1 MATLP
6 NPDDEH
12 EIEASRMT
20 LGEHLEEL
28 RGRLFKSVIALVIV
42 FSVVYT
48 WRFEVFTMIQGP
60 HQKAMV
66 MLNEARAEHYEE
78 IIQERQAA
86 GEEVDPG
93 VWFSEGY
100 PEVMVLND
108 EHRNDDRLVHFSAD
122 QGFLLRLRIC
132 FWVSMFISGP
142 FLLLQ
147 MWGFIAAGL
156 YRNEKSVVHSYLP
169 ASLILFLGGVL
180 FGYFVMVPYALY
192 FLGLDDLNLETL
204 GVGSQTAGSYL
215 EFLKALALAMG
226 AVFQLPVIMLA
237 LTKLDL
243 VDAKLWPTYRRHTV
257 IGALVIAA
265 ILTPPDP
272 ITQMLMAVP
281 IVILYEAGVILTRIA
296 ARKDAAAEQ
305 GLA

>member
-169 ASLILFLGGVL
+169 ASLILFLGG
-180 FGYFVMVPYALY
+180 
-192 FLGLDDLNLETL
+192 
-204 GVGSQTAGSYL
+204 
-215 EFLKALALAMG
+215 G
-226 AVFQLPVIMLA
+226 AVWVLR
-237 LTKLDL
+237 D
-243 VDAKLWPTYRRHTV
+243 
-257 IGALVIAA
+257 GALRPVF
-265 ILTPPDP
+265 P
-272 ITQMLMAVP
+272 
-281 IVILYEAGVILTRIA
+281 GSR
-296 ARKDAAAEQ
+296 
-305 GLA
+305 